1 MDKHNPYIVDIH
13 CMAQQCNLF
22 VQIMSS
28 FIWINRKIDGS
39 DPRVESLFHAMY
51 YYSHSPNKTLHKH
64 TLKLVEVIESKFL
77 KNLRNIKTRWISLF
91 IPSKWC
97 FIFIFKASYTIKKLS
112 CKKYHWSNLCATN
125 FKGNLQ
131 ILSKL
136 TLEVNMHS
144 FDTFVAIVMSCQIDL
159 YAILYIDPN

>member
-1 MDKHNPYIVDIH
+1 MDKHNPYIFDID

-28 FIWINRKIDGS
+28 FIWINRKINGF
-39 DPRVESLFHAMY
+39 DPQVESLFDDMY
-51 YYSHSPNKTLHKH
+51 YYSHSPNKHFKH

-77 KNLRNIKTRWISLF
+77 KNLGNIKTRWISLF
-91 IPSKWC
+91 IPSKWRL
-97 FIFIFKASYTIKKLS
+97 IFIFKASYIDFFLW

-144 FDTFVAIVMSCQIDL
+144 FYTFVQL
-159 YAILYIDPN
+159 